1 MAHNSVEYRYRAFQI
16 FYDAGAVWTRGQNPA
31 LKHSAGAGVHI
42 GDLALLVAFPI
53 RNGRVDPVF
62 IAGLNL

>member
-16 FYDAGAVWTRGQNPA
+16 FYDAGAVWTRGQDA
-31 LKHSAGAGVHI
+31 SLKHSVGAGVHF
-42 GDLALLVAFPI
+42 GDFALLLAFPI
-53 RNGRVDPVF
+53 RNGRVEPVL